1 MLRTVFG
8 RWPPYDLAGADPVA
22 HLGWKLGR
30 PTREPRQIVAV
41 GDGHDSRDP
50 FLDDPVD
57 ALWGEAHA
65 GMDAVVDRTAE
76 TFNWRYFDPRARRYR
91 VRGLFEGPALAGYLV
106 LADSG
111 PVGYIADLRGHPARS
126 DVRRSLLDDGL
137 ALLRQSSVG
146 AVRIWTNDADLLRP
160 QFDEAGFRVVK
171 AGPRMNIEVYKDRA
185 ARLTRVM
192 QSGAR
197 VHMALGDSDLV

>member
-1 MLRTVFG
+1 M
-8 RWPPYDLAGADPVA
+8 
-22 HLGWKLGR
+22 
-30 PTREPRQIVAV
+30 
-41 GDGHDSRDP
+41 
-50 FLDDPVD
+50 
-57 ALWGEAHA
+57 
-65 GMDAVVDRTAE
+65 
-76 TFNWRYFDPRARRYR
+76 
-91 VRGLFEGPALAGYLV
+91 

-111 PVGYIADLRGHPARS
+111 PVGYIADLWGQPARS

-160 QFDEAGFRVVK
+160 QLDEAGFRVVK

-192 QSGAR
+192 QGGAR
-197 VHMALGDSDLV
+197 IHMALGDSDLV